1 MRRLNRPVIGRD
13 ADSRPATPIE
23 IEMIIAAGQL
33 PIGPSQPNRR
43 RFITSL
49 RQQIGASAREGQPP
63 PSLSNAQIRFLART
77 LWRYRKHLTPE
88 LAVAAALKG
97 GTEPSTFQAQAA
109 IEAARTSDRMRYVED
124 PPEWTLPLPE
134 PPTP

>member
-1 MRRLNRPVIGRD
+1 MRRLKLPVVGRD

-77 LWRYRKHLTPE
+77 LWRYRKRISPQ

-124 PPEWTLPLPE
+124 VPEWTLPLTPPE
-134 PPTP
+134 PR